1 MRPFNR
7 FYGMLPGDLIIRF
20 DMYTLY
26 IYMKRSV
33 PASYVAPSEKLM
45 NNLVRQSKIEF
56 HQIRS
61 CLSLLMALQ
70 STWLLSAHRCLHHR
84 ANELFSLH

>member
-7 FYGMLPGDLIIRF
+7 FYGMLPSDLIVRF

-26 IYMKRSV
+26 TFMKRSV

-45 NNLVRQSKIEF
+45 NNLVRQSKE
-56 HQIRS
+56 
-61 CLSLLMALQ
+61 LSFPIDGTAIHVVVIGAPMFA
-70 STWLLSAHRCLHHR
+70 S
-84 ANELFSLH
+84 